1 MNGDCPGAEPD
12 YSSVVSLDR
21 MVHEPARLAI
31 LAVLAGCESA
41 DFQFL
46 LSATGLNKGNLSAQA
61 IKLEETGYVTI
72 EKRFSGRVPST
83 LYRLTPAGK
92 AALAAYSHKLRLTL
106 DLIEGG

>member
-1 MNGDCPGAEPD
+1 MSQEESPVDF
-12 YSSVVSLDR
+12 STVVGVDR

-61 IKLEETGYVTI
+61 IKLEEAGYITI
-72 EKRFSGRVPST
+72 EKRFNGRVPST
-83 LYRLTPAGK
+83 HYSLTPLGRQ
-92 AALAAYSHKLRLTL
+92 ALAQYSKQLRLTL
-106 DLIEGG
+106 KQLE